1 MTFNLNRSLFLIRN
15 IFLATLFAASP
26 FVLAE
31 MSDSGLDIS
40 ADHSDGNLQTSIRRL
55 EGNVLLKHLGIVV
68 NGDFAEVQ
76 PASDN
81 NLERFIIS
89 GTPVKFEQNLESVN
103 LLAKTSQ
110 LIYTPSQELLEFQEK
125 VSIFQKADNG
135 SFEINA
141 DGIQLLLKQGKPFEF
156 DAKGSPATFIH
167 QLADKTVK
175 INAEQII
182 WDVQTQIAILYQ
194 ATVED
199 ELTSFSADKIEY
211 NILTGGIS
219 ASGEG
224 EQRPSYR
231 YDAAK
236 HKEQLTDQL
245 NEADKHQ

>member
-1 MTFNLNRSLFLIRN
+1 MIFNFRRKWLLTIIAFV
-15 IFLATLFAASP
+15 ATLAQAA
-26 FVLAE
+26 
-31 MSDSGLDIS
+31 DSGLDIS
-40 ADHSDGNLQTSIRRL
+40 ADHGDLNLQTSIRRL
-55 EGNVLLKHLGIVV
+55 EGNVLLQHLGIIV

-89 GTPVKFEQNLESVN
+89 GTPVKFEQQLESIS
-103 LLAKTSQ
+103 LTAKTSQ
-110 LIYTPSQELLEFQEK
+110 LIYTPSRESLEFQDK
-125 VSIFQKADNG
+125 VSIFQKTDIG
-135 SFEINA
+135 SFKINA
-141 DGIQLLLKQGKPFEF
+141 DAMQLLLKQGKPFEF

-167 QLADKTVK
+167 QLTDKRVK

-199 ELTSFSADKIEY
+199 EQTSFSADKIEY

-219 ASGEG
+219 ASGQG

-231 YDAAK
+231 YDATK
-236 HKEQLTDQL
+236 LNDQI
-245 NEADKHQ
+245 NDADKTQ